1 MAKSRT
7 KLKGRREEGTFGLWP
22 HACAGHANFAALS
35 INSRALILD
44 FLGQS
49 NGYNNGDLTAAFA
62 VLKTRGWKSRT
73 TVDKACAELEEK
85 GWIVRTRQ
93 GGKNRCNLYGFT
105 FRGIDDC
112 KGKLDVPSSAVPLGF
127 WKTGQNPWRLRDQP
141 QRPKRSGVTSKHMLW
156 AKDAH
161 AVGMPV
167 PIES

>member
-85 GWIVRTRQ
+85 G
-93 GGKNRCNLYGFT
+93 
-105 FRGIDDC
+105 
-112 KGKLDVPSSAVPLGF
+112 
-127 WKTGQNPWRLRDQP
+127 
-141 QRPKRSGVTSKHMLW
+141 
-156 AKDAH
+156 
-161 AVGMPV
+161 
-167 PIES
+167 